1 MDLKVIEPIKNY
13 LKEFKTVDEFNLWY
27 SKNKDEVDK
36 LTTHKLNKMYK
47 IDGYRI
53 TKIKGV
59 LMLKK
64 WEGIDEKSTGIS
76 NIKELES
83 NLKTAELENF
93 VRSKTL
99 LLESEIKEIKETV
112 NKIITFIQETT
123 SSSSI
128 DVSPPSTT
136 FTNI

>member
-1 MDLKVIEPIKNY
+1 MDIKVIEPIKHY

-27 SKNKDEVDK
+27 SKNKDEVDA
-36 LTTHKLNKMYK
+36 LTTHKLNKMYF

-64 WEGIDEKSTGIS
+64 WVDKGEKTSKTTDIDELRTQV
-76 NIKELES
+76 N
-83 NLKTAELENF
+83 
-93 VRSKTL
+93 
-99 LLESEIKEIKETV
+99 EIRDVV
-112 NKIITFIQETT
+112 NRIITFLQG

-128 DVSPPSTT
+128 YVSPHLVT
-136 FTNI
+136 

>member
-27 SKNKDEVDK
+27 SKNKEEVDK

-64 WEGIDEKSTGIS
+64 WVEKDEKEIGKASPRTESIE
-76 NIKELES
+76 ELR
-83 NLKTAELENF
+83 N
-93 VRSKTL
+93 
-99 LLESEIKEIKETV
+99 EINEIRNTV
-112 NKIITFIQETT
+112 NKIISFLQE

-128 DVSPPSTT
+128 DVLPPSTT
-136 FTNI
+136 

>member
-13 LKEFKTVDEFNLWY
+13 IKEFKTVDEFNLWY
-27 SKNKDEVDK
+27 SKNKEEVDS
-36 LTTHKLNKMYK
+36 LTTHKLNKMYH
-47 IDGYRI
+47 IEGYRI

-64 WEGIDEKSTGIS
+64 WVDKEEKEGQ
-76 NIKELES
+76 
-83 NLKTAELENF
+83 
-93 VRSKTL
+93 SKTL
-99 LLESEIKEIKETV
+99 SLEREIDEIRNTV
-112 NKIITFIQETT
+112 NKIISFLQQGCCYTQD

>member
-64 WEGIDEKSTGIS
+64 WIEKEEKEEQSNEELKKEIDEIR
-76 NIKELES
+76 N
-83 NLKTAELENF
+83 
-93 VRSKTL
+93 
-99 LLESEIKEIKETV
+99 TV
-112 NKIITFIQETT
+112 NKIISFLQQGCCYTQD
-123 SSSSI
+123 SSNSI
-128 DVSPPSTT
+128 DVSPPSVT
-136 FTNI
+136 

>member
-1 MDLKVIEPIKNY
+1 MDLKIIEPIKNY

-53 TKIKGV
+53 TKIKGI

-64 WEGIDEKSTGIS
+64 DTKTKSKEMDKVIKDEI
-76 NIKELES
+76 
-83 NLKTAELENF
+83 
-93 VRSKTL
+93 RD
-99 LLESEIKEIKETV
+99 EINEIRNEINEIRDAV
-112 NKIITFIQETT
+112 NKIISFIQE

-128 DVSPPSTT
+128 DVSPPSVT
-136 FTNI
+136 